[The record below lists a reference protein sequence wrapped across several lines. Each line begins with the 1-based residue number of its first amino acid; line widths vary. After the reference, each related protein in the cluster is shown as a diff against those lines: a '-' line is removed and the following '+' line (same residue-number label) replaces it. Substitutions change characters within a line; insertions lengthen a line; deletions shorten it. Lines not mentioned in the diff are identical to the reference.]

1 MDILHLKIAENCLRK
16 MEQDIDPFYNK
27 KPTFVEVDTYRN
39 SLENDCGFMNRN
51 FEFLNFDNAVDFIKD
66 SISILD
72 GYIEKSKYLPKYLS
86 VDEKNNSILVKSYYD
101 DIMISFNEYIKDNYP
116 FSYKDIDLNKLT
128 LNSTED
134 IKLFLESETINVILI
149 DDILIRKNKINENL
163 KELIVE
169 SNGIEVRETK
179 QSLYKSDL
187 YKLIGEITLI
197 KKGIK

>member
-39 SLENDCGFMNRN
+39 SLENKCGLMYHNL
-51 FEFLNFDNAVDFIKD
+51 EFLNFDNNVDFIKET
-66 SISILD
+66 ISSLD
-72 GYIEKSKYLPKYLS
+72 ECIEKSRYLPKYLS
-86 VDEKNNSILVKSYYD
+86 VDEKENSILVKSYYD
-101 DIMISFNEYIKDNYP
+101 DIMVSFNEYMKDNYP
-116 FSYKDIDLNKLT
+116 FSYKEIDLNKLT

-134 IKLFLESETINVILI
+134 IKLFLESETINAVLI
-149 DDILIRKNKINENL
+149 DDILIRKNKINNDL

-169 SNGIEVRETK
+169 SNGIEIRETK
-179 QSLYKSDL
+179 QSLYTSDL